1 MSKLPTNNLIIFT
14 SLSGNTE
21 EVAELISDTLLANGE
36 TVNMNRLPFEGIPY
50 DHRSVYVEKINEA
63 DVLWLGTYTWDLGA
77 LPDEIYDL
85 LEVLEDVNLT
95 DVKVNVFGTGD
106 TQFGGDLTY
115 CKANDIIE
123 LEVKGTADTNLKIE
137 QSPRG
142 QQEGLV
148 VKWALKNRG

>member
-1 MSKLPTNNLIIFT
+1 MTKLPTNNLIIYT

-21 EVAELISDTLLANGE
+21 EVAEHISDTLVANGE
-36 TVNMNRLPFEGIPY
+36 TVVINRLPYDGIPY
-50 DHRSVYVEKINEA
+50 DHREDYVEKVKEC
-63 DVLWLGTYTWDLGA
+63 DVLWIGTYTWDLGA
-77 LPDEIYDL
+77 LPEEMYDL
-85 LEVLEDVNLT
+85 LEVLEEVDLT

-123 LEVKGTADTNLKIE
+123 LEVKGTTDTNLKIE